1 MNMNRCLIFVLI
13 GGLLAGHRA
22 TAQSDYD
29 LSQRW
34 FNESIYNPG
43 AVGNHLTTG
52 VFVHA
57 RTQWFGTEGTPATQ
71 VVTFDTYVQ
80 ELRSAFGLVVLHD
93 QIGYLNT
100 YNIKLSYAYHI
111 PIGYNSSLALGLS
124 GGWLNRNR
132 NLEGNMADDPN
143 DPLLAQNRVANHDP
157 EFDFGLEY
165 NGAFKLGASVRHLG
179 FYSHSDFAAPP
190 LTIWTYASTRFKVT
204 GGWSIEPGMS
214 YNYRSGI
221 HYLEAGAMLYF
232 AQRYEHTLFYRDRFW
247 MGATYRM
254 HQQFAVLLGMH
265 ITPKIRIGY
274 SFDYG
279 VGDQAILSNKGMHEL
294 FFAWHFNRIF
304 RKDVCCPA
312 LAR

>member
-1 MNMNRCLIFVLI
+1 MNGYFILLLIV
-13 GGLLAGHRA
+13 GLLVGHRA

-34 FNESIYNPG
+34 FNEAIYNPG

-57 RTQWFGTEGTPATQ
+57 RTQWIGTDGAPATQ

-100 YNIKLSYAYHI
+100 YNVKLSYAYSI
-111 PIGYNSSLALGLS
+111 PVGDYSTLALGLS

-132 NLEGNMADDPN
+132 NIESNMADDPN
-143 DPLLAQNRVANHDP
+143 DPLLAHNRAANHDP

-165 NGAFKLGASVRHLG
+165 RGAFKLGASVRHLG
-179 FYSHSDFAAPP
+179 FYSYSDFSAPP
-190 LTIWTYASTRFKVT
+190 LTLWAYASTRFGVT
-204 GGWSIEPGMS
+204 GFWSIEPGVS
-214 YNYRSGI
+214 YNYRSDI
-221 HYLEAGAMLYF
+221 HYLEAGAVLYF
-232 AQRYEHTLFYRDRFW
+232 SKRHGYTALRDSFW
-247 MGATYRM
+247 LGAMYRM
-254 HQQFAVLLGMH
+254 HRQFAVLLGVH
-265 ITPKIRIGY
+265 LTPQIRLGY

-279 VGDQAILSNKGMHEL
+279 IGDLATLSNRGTHEL

-304 RKDVCCPA
+304 YKDVCCPA
-312 LAR
+312 IAR